1 MYSHTIVVYFYIR
14 IPKNLVNVGSSRHKL
29 PRHRKNCVGDTDP
42 SGQNWSDTVCR
53 RRHVATCRRLFQLS
67 RREGRNVQ
75 RVVRVHVPKT
85 ATATA
90 HARNRLGR
98 RSGDRQTYG
107 GARPAEPPGTEKG
120 QPPIEEQE
128 RRPQPPEGGQERPE
142 SRPGPCSEDG
152 DCDGSCAKPSRQE
165 VG

>member
-1 MYSHTIVVYFYIR
+1 VNCECSLFLLVLCGCALSHRQNMTKPEYDRNELWVSVHMYSHTIVVYFYIR

-29 PRHRKNCVGDTDP
+29 PRHRKSCVGDTDP

-98 RSGDRQTYG
+98 RSGDRQT
-107 GARPAEPPGTEKG
+107 
-120 QPPIEEQE
+120 
-128 RRPQPPEGGQERPE
+128 
-142 SRPGPCSEDG
+142 
-152 DCDGSCAKPSRQE
+152 E